1 MAPMRFVGVDGC
13 KGGWFSAG
21 LGQNGYDFGIFRGFA
36 ELLSHYGDAEIILVD
51 IPIGLP
57 EGPGGRKC
65 DNEARKK
72 LGYPRQLSV
81 FPTPTRL
88 TAYVAAE
95 PPPNIQLAR
104 DIERQI
110 SGKGLSS
117 QSFAIAPKIAEV
129 DGVLLNPDRKAKPEV
144 REVHP
149 ELCFWA
155 LNSGQAMESKK
166 KSKEG
171 AEERLNVLRKIL
183 PPANVD
189 DVYNDAC
196 SKFSRKNVAK
206 DDILDALAA
215 AVTAWKG
222 YAHLQ
227 TVPEDPPKDPK
238 CLPMEMVYWRPVEQD
253 GKCDD
258 RNSTD

>member
-21 LGQNGYDFGIFRGFA
+21 MDENGYDFGIFRGFA
-36 ELLSHYGDAEIILVD
+36 ELLSHYKDAELILVD

-57 EGPGGRKC
+57 EGNCGRKC
-65 DNEARKK
+65 DSEAWRK

-110 SGKGLSS
+110 SGKELSPLA
-117 QSFAIAPKIAEV
+117 FAMAPKIAEV
-129 DGVLLNPDRKAKPEV
+129 DMALLSSDRKAKPKV

-155 LNSGQAMESKK
+155 LNGGQPMDSKK
-166 KSKEG
+166 KDKEG
-171 AEERLNVLRKIL
+171 EEERLSVLRKIL
-183 PPANVD
+183 SPADVD
-189 DVYNDAC
+189 DVYSDAC
-196 SKFSRKNVAK
+196 SKFYGKNVAK

-222 YAHLQ
+222 YGHLQ
-227 TVPEDPPKDPK
+227 TVPDDPPKDSK
-238 CLPMEMVYWRPVEQD
+238 CLPMEMVYWRPVEQS
-253 GKCDD
+253 G
-258 RNSTD
+258 

>member
-1 MAPMRFVGVDGC
+1 MAPMRFVGVDSC
-13 KGGWFSAG
+13 RGGWFSVG
-21 LGQNGYDFGIFRGFA
+21 LDQNGYDFGIFRGFA
-36 ELLSHYGDAEIILVD
+36 ELLAYYKDAELILVD

-65 DNEARKK
+65 DSEAKRK
-72 LGYPRQLSV
+72 LGYPRKLSV
-81 FPTPTRL
+81 IPTPTRL

-104 DIERQI
+104 DVERQI

-129 DGVLLNPDRKAKPEV
+129 DEALLSSDRKAKPEV
-144 REVHP
+144 REAHP

-155 LNSGQAMESKK
+155 LNGGQPMESKK
-166 KSKEG
+166 KGKEG
-171 AEERLNVLRKIL
+171 EEERLDVLRKIL
-183 PPANVD
+183 PPANID
-189 DVYNDAC
+189 DIYTDAC
-196 SKFSRKNVAK
+196 SKFCGKNVAK

-222 YAHLQ
+222 FGHLQ
-227 TVPEDPPKDPK
+227 TAPDNPPQDSKG
-238 CLPMEMVYWRPVEQD
+238 LPMEMVYWRPVEQ
-253 GKCDD
+253 GG
-258 RNSTD
+258 R

>member
-1 MAPMRFVGVDGC
+1 MAPMRFVGVDSC
-13 KGGWFSAG
+13 RGGWFSAG
-21 LGQNGYDFGIFRGFA
+21 MDQNGYDLGIFRGFA
-36 ELLSHYGDAEIILVD
+36 ELLFHYKDAELILVD

-65 DNEARKK
+65 DSEARRK

-95 PPPNIQLAR
+95 PPRNIELAR

-129 DGVLLNPDRKAKPEV
+129 DRELLISDRKAKPEV

-155 LNSGQAMESKK
+155 LNGGQPMQSKK
-166 KSKEG
+166 KGKEG
-171 AEERLNVLRKIL
+171 EEERLSVLRKIL
-183 PPANVD
+183 SPVGLD
-189 DVYNDAC
+189 DVYSDAC
-196 SKFSRKNVAK
+196 SKFSGKNVAK

-222 YAHLQ
+222 YGHLQ
-227 TVPEDPPKDPK
+227 TVPDDPPQDSKG
-238 CLPMEMVYWRPVEQD
+238 LPMEMVYWRPMEQD
-253 GKCDD
+253 G
-258 RNSTD
+258 

>member
-21 LGQNGYDFGIFRGFA
+21 MDENGYDFGIFRGFA
-36 ELLSHYGDAEIILVD
+36 ELLFHYKDAELILVD

-65 DNEARKK
+65 DSEARRK

-81 FPTPTRL
+81 VPTPTRL

-95 PPPNIQLAR
+95 PPKNIQLAR
-104 DIERQI
+104 DVERQI
-110 SGKGLSS
+110 SGKGLSPL
-117 QSFAIAPKIAEV
+117 SFAIAPKIAEV
-129 DGVLLNPDRKAKPEV
+129 DETLLNSDHKAKPRV

-155 LNSGQAMESKK
+155 LNVGQPMERKK
-166 KSKEG
+166 KDKEG
-171 AEERLNVLRKIL
+171 EEERLNVLRKVL
-183 PPANVD
+183 RPVD
-189 DVYNDAC
+189 VDGVYSDAC
-196 SKFSRKNVAK
+196 SKFRGKNVAR

-222 YAHLQ
+222 YGHHQ
-227 TVPEDPPKDPK
+227 TVPDDPPKDSK
-238 CLPMEMVYWRPVEQD
+238 GLPMEMVYWPRIEQ
-253 GKCDD
+253 GGEHGYG
-258 RNSTD
+258 NPTT